1 LSAAGWLAA
10 SGASLLLVASIIVV
24 AGNWRS
30 IDPAIRF
37 SGLVSTLLAVYFAAE
52 AGRRRF
58 PTTSTSLAT
67 LAACL
72 TAPVGVAA
80 AATVGQPWTVCTL
93 VGGLAAL
100 VATEVQS
107 RRWDVAPL
115 KAATVVSFGLATVG
129 LAALTTVPA
138 PVIGAVGAVAALL
151 LGSTR
156 RTLSLAVAVG
166 TSPLFVTL
174 ADTGIG
180 TGTLA
185 RIGATGDV
193 LAWSAPASC
202 AVAAGVVAV
211 LAHRGQNA
219 SLAAVSVAVLGSGVM
234 TGLVGADV
242 GAAAWFCLP
251 AIAVLATEAVAAS
264 RPDSMWRRLARTT
277 TVPLGV
283 GLAAAAL
290 ASPLVALVARW
301 DASANAVAA
310 DGWYVPLALWSVAL
324 VAATVGSARRLGG
337 VWSTVAPLAA
347 SVAAMSTLALAGAPM
362 WSVPVAALLGWMAV
376 TAVTPWSTWDVTT
389 ATLATWVALASLV
402 DDVSSTFWFAALLVA
417 GTITVVSCSV
427 VGRADAGVRSIV
439 AAAITAFA
447 AASALEQTG
456 TPGTVALQFGTLVF
470 VALVGVGA
478 TIRPERSIWPLSIAG
493 YASLR
498 AVTDDPDLAI
508 GWFEVAIVSV
518 LAGAVAASSRSVD
531 GRRSHVAAG
540 IATVAGGL
548 ALAAAGVDAGT
559 AAVAASLVGI
569 GYSGLAAL
577 DRRLVI
583 GQTAGVVASGIA
595 VVASV
600 AASPIFTSIALV
612 VLGAQIIAAGLTTG
626 RRPLLPAGVATTV
639 GSTISLWWT
648 TGTNQWVIDEIAPYG
663 ADGGDVAMAA
673 ASAAL
678 LAGGFLLRR
687 RQAVSTWL
695 AYSPGLGMAGTWL
708 VATQLEPGTDWATFA
723 ALLVGVI
730 ALAIGGIRRLGAP
743 LVLGSLLVVSTIA
756 VSAGS
761 RLAAAPTWVW
771 IAGGGTGLLVIAAL
785 LERSERPLLPVGRRG
800 DQQRSLLEQFCE
812 EFQ

>member
-498 AVTDDPDLAI
+498 AV
-508 GWFEVAIVSV
+508 
-518 LAGAVAASSRSVD
+518 D